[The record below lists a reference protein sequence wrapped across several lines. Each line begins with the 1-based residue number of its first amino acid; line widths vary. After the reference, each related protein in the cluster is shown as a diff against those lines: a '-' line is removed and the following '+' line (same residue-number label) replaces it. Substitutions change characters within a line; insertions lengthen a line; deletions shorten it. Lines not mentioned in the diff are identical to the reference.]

1 VKLRL
6 SVNPAKLSVEAL
18 SKRLKIVTAGV
29 LLSTAVL
36 SKKLTVQLGRF
47 ILIISKANTATASED
62 STYRFHKKR
71 VNTASV
77 GEQRVMEYRKALNH
91 TAAFSDGEQYFAEDY
106 VVGAPFFQDYTE
118 PLQLFK
124 FVRKPFS
131 NDAELSDVSVSQLV
145 KTLVNGVG
153 ATDDING
160 VLPGDDQT
168 FAFFKAIDQQFQAA
182 EDFVRKVTYKRS
194 FTDDFTSGDEDVVL
208 FGKIVSDAGS
218 LADDGS
224 LRAQGYTEDMTYFAE
239 DYVGTTRT
247 F

>member
-1 VKLRL
+1 MKLRL
-6 SVNPAKLSVEAL
+6 SVNPAKLSIGVL
-18 SKRLKIVTAGV
+18 SKRLKVVAANL

-47 ILIISKANTATASED
+47 ILIISKADTAAAAENSVF
-62 STYRFHKKR
+62 RFHKKS
-71 VNTASV
+71 VDTSTV
-77 GEQRVMEYRKALNH
+77 GEQRVMEFRKELKSN
-91 TAAFSDGEQYFAEDY
+91 AAFSDGEQYFAEDY

-118 PLQLFK
+118 PLQVFK
-124 FVRKPFS
+124 AVSKPFS
-131 NDAELSDVSVSQLV
+131 NSAVFSDEPLTQLSKSLF
-145 KTLVNGVG
+145 NGVG

-182 EDFVRKVTYKRS
+182 ETFVRKVAYKRS
-194 FTDDFTSGDEDVVL
+194 FANDFTSGDEDVIL
-208 FGKIVSDAGS
+208 FSKIASDAGS